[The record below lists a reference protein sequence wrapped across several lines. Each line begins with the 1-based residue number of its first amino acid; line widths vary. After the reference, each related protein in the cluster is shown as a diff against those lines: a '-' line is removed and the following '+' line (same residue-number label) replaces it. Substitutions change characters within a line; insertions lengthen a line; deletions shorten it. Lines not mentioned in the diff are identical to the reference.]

1 MRKKLKSYSVNTTKI
16 DFEDICIEAG
26 LLTRESIASAI
37 KNSDYTVEGINDE
50 LSKIGENIKISPLKQ
65 GYHISLIANFIPD
78 EECALLV
85 SYRAEI
91 SILVKDKEIVSYM
104 TGNSAFD
111 IDGQLQDAGALYEFY
126 ENHPQKFVASTFCNS

>member
-50 LSKIGENIKISPLKQ
+50 LSKIGENIIEAQKILGIDEGVEYTIDIFKIFDAGVMNNP
-65 GYHISLIANFIPD
+65 GLI
-78 EECALLV
+78 
-85 SYRAEI
+85 
-91 SILVKDKEIVSYM
+91 
-104 TGNSAFD
+104 
-111 IDGQLQDAGALYEFY
+111 IDGKLICEGRVLSVDELVEIIKIVRKIGW
-126 ENHPQKFVASTFCNS
+126 